1 VLLAL
6 DARNSGIV
14 AGFRDGDAWK
24 AVVRLGVDRSADE
37 IGILLEAAAA
47 RAGIGSGT
55 ATASVDEAWLS
66 SVVPALTPRL
76 VHAVREAFGIDA
88 STVGPGTRTGLKIRT
103 DNPAELGS
111 DIVCSCVAARCVAA
125 RCVAARCATSRDA
138 EHSEAK
144 HSEAKTPAVIV
155 VDFEAALVVS
165 AVNADGELLGASIAP
180 GLETAARSLRAS
192 AAQIPE
198 IRLDVPRR
206 AIGKNT
212 AQSLQSGIVFGYGGL
227 VSRLVELMSAEMGGS
242 AEVFG
247 TGDDTGRTVLEREG
261 YTRFVPNLALEG
273 LALLAELNRG
283 TAKR

>member
-1 VLLAL
+1 MLLAL

-125 RCVAARCATSRDA
+125 RCATS
-138 EHSEAK
+138 
-144 HSEAKTPAVIV
+144 PAVIV

-165 AVNADGELLGASIAP
+165 AVNAEGELLGASIAP
-180 GLETAARSLRAS
+180 GLETAARSLRVS

>member
-1 VLLAL
+1 MLLAL

-14 AGFRDGDAWK
+14 AGFRDGDGWK
-24 AVVRLGVDRSADE
+24 SIVRLGVDRSADE

-47 RAGIGSGT
+47 RAGVGT
-55 ATASVDEAWLS
+55 TTASVDEAWLS
-66 SVVPALTPRL
+66 CVVPALTSRL

-103 DNPAELGS
+103 DNPSELGS

-125 RCVAARCATSRDA
+125 RCVAAREITSREA
-138 EHSEAK
+138 ES
-144 HSEAKTPAVIV
+144 PAVIV

-165 AVNADGELLGASIAP
+165 AVNADGELLGVSIAP

-212 AQSLQSGIVFGYGGL
+212 AQSL
-227 VSRLVELMSAEMGGS
+227 
-242 AEVFG
+242 
-247 TGDDTGRTVLEREG
+247 
-261 YTRFVPNLALEG
+261 
-273 LALLAELNRG
+273 
-283 TAKR
+283 

>member
-14 AGFRDGDAWK
+14 AGFRDGDGWK
-24 AVVRLGVDRSADE
+24 SIVRLGVDRSADE

-47 RAGIGSGT
+47 RAGVGPT
-55 ATASVDEAWLS
+55 TASVDEAWLS
-66 SVVPALTPRL
+66 CVVPALTSRL

-103 DNPAELGS
+103 DNPSELGS

-125 RCVAARCATSRDA
+125 RCVAAREITSREA
-138 EHSEAK
+138 ES
-144 HSEAKTPAVIV
+144 PAVIV

-165 AVNADGELLGASIAP
+165 AVNADGELLGVSIAP

-192 AAQIPE
+192 AAQTPE

-212 AQSLQSGIVFGYGGL
+212 AQSLQSGIVLGYGGL

-242 AEVFG
+242 ALVIG
-247 TGDDTGRTVLEREG
+247 TGDETGRTVLESAG
-261 YTRFVPNLALEG
+261 YDRFVPNLALDG
-273 LALLAELNRG
+273 LSILAERDRIS
-283 TAKR
+283 AKR

>member
-14 AGFRDGDAWK
+14 AGFRDGDGWK
-24 AVVRLGVDRSADE
+24 SIVRLGVDRSADE

-47 RAGIGSGT
+47 RAGVGPT
-55 ATASVDEAWLS
+55 TASVDEAWLS
-66 SVVPALTPRL
+66 CVVPALTSRL
-76 VHAVREAFGIDA
+76 VHTVREAFGIDA

-103 DNPAELGS
+103 DNPSELGS

-125 RCVAARCATSRDA
+125 RCVAAREITSREA
-138 EHSEAK
+138 ES
-144 HSEAKTPAVIV
+144 PAVIV

-165 AVNADGELLGASIAP
+165 AVNADGELLGVSIAP

-212 AQSLQSGIVFGYGGL
+212 AQSLQSGIVLGYGGL

-242 AEVFG
+242 ALVIG
-247 TGDDTGRTVLEREG
+247 TGDETGRTVLESAG
-261 YTRFVPNLALEG
+261 YDRFVPNLALDG
-273 LALLAELNRG
+273 LSILAERDRIS
-283 TAKR
+283 AKR

>member
-1 VLLAL
+1 MLLAL

-14 AGFRDGDAWK
+14 AGFRDGDGWK
-24 AVVRLGVDRSADE
+24 SIVRLGVDRSADE

-47 RAGIGSGT
+47 RAGVGPT
-55 ATASVDEAWLS
+55 TASVDEAWLS
-66 SVVPALTPRL
+66 CVVPALTSRL

-103 DNPAELGS
+103 DNPSELGS

-125 RCVAARCATSRDA
+125 REITSREA
-138 EHSEAK
+138 ES
-144 HSEAKTPAVIV
+144 PAVIV

-165 AVNADGELLGASIAP
+165 AVNADGELLGVSIAP

-212 AQSLQSGIVFGYGGL
+212 AQSLQSGIVLGYGGL

-242 AEVFG
+242 ALVIG
-247 TGDDTGRTVLEREG
+247 TGDETGRTVLESAG
-261 YTRFVPNLALEG
+261 YDRFVPNLALDG
-273 LALLAELNRG
+273 LSILAERDRIS
-283 TAKR
+283 AKR

>member
-1 VLLAL
+1 MLLAL

-14 AGFRDGDAWK
+14 AGFRDGDGWK
-24 AVVRLGVDRSADE
+24 SIVRLGVDRSADE

-47 RAGIGSGT
+47 RAGVGPT
-55 ATASVDEAWLS
+55 TASVDEAWLS
-66 SVVPALTPRL
+66 CVVPALTSRL

-103 DNPAELGS
+103 DNPSELGS

-125 RCVAARCATSRDA
+125 RCVAAREITSREA
-138 EHSEAK
+138 ES
-144 HSEAKTPAVIV
+144 PAVIV

-165 AVNADGELLGASIAP
+165 AVNADGELLGVSIAP

-212 AQSLQSGIVFGYGGL
+212 AQSLQSGIVLGYGGL

-242 AEVFG
+242 ALVIG
-247 TGDDTGRTVLEREG
+247 TGDETGRTVLESAG
-261 YTRFVPNLALEG
+261 YDRFVPNLALDG
-273 LALLAELNRG
+273 LSILAERDRIS
-283 TAKR
+283 AKR